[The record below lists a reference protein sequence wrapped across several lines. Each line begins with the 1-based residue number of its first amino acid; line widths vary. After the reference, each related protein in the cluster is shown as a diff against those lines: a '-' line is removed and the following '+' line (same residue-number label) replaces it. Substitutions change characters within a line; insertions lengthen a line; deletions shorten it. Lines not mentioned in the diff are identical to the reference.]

1 MVGNIFNIQI
11 LAILIMMI
19 SVMIWGNLAMWDPEV
34 IQNEYIF

>member
-19 SVMIWGNLAMWDPEV
+19 SVMIWGNLAMGDPEV